1 MDSTFP
7 QQIKS
12 IVVCSHEYTAVII
25 LNLKHYKQQTH
36 RAGYEGCIV
45 SVWSA
50 ENFFIRFLPCW
61 NMCCSSKLK
70 GLLLNSHHRGWL
82 RSYIIFSWTLQAII
96 PLGLL
101 VLLLSKSW
109 SPPVKRLCFLLT
121 LSKCLKGFVKN
132 KIQIVFYEND

>member
-45 SVWSA
+45 SSVVT
-50 ENFFIRFLPCW
+50 ENFLHKVFAL
-61 NMCCSSKLK
+61 LK
-70 GLLLNSHHRGWL
+70 
-82 RSYIIFSWTLQAII
+82 YVLQFKA
-96 PLGLL
+96 
-101 VLLLSKSW
+101 
-109 SPPVKRLCFLLT
+109 
-121 LSKCLKGFVKN
+121 KG
-132 KIQIVFYEND
+132 ITSE